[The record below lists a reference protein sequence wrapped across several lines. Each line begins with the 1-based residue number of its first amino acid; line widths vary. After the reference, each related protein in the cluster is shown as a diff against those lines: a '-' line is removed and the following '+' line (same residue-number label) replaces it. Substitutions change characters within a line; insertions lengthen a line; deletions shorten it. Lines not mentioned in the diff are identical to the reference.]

1 MTTSA
6 LDQART
12 DEENERHST
21 PAEGIGAGRPFAW
34 LLVICGALG
43 LLASW
48 VITIDKF
55 KLLQAKIDG
64 TTFTPGCSLNPIV
77 NCGNIMESKQAA
89 AFGFPNPMI
98 GLVAYSVVI
107 AVGVGAVARARHR
120 RWFWLGLQAGT
131 VFGVG
136 FITWLQYQSLY
147 NIQSLCLWCCLVHR
161 RAQHEARRHQGAV
174 RGAFGG
180 AGVPLGGPG
189 AVVRDHP
196 AADHDEV
203 VVVVEHPPVLRR
215 LPRTVPRTVPRSSAP
230 SAAGVFGG
238 VA

>member
-147 NIQSLCLWCCLVHR
+147 NIQSLCLWCCLAWAATILLFWYTAVHNMKHGVIR
-161 RAQHEARRHQGAV
+161 VPSGVRSAV
-174 RGAFGG
+174 LEFHWV
-180 AGVPLGGPG
+180 VPALWYGIILLLITMKWWSWWST
-189 AVVRDHP
+189 H
-196 AADHDEV
+196 
-203 VVVVEHPPVLRR
+203 L
-215 LPRTVPRTVPRSSAP
+215 
-230 SAAGVFGG
+230 F
-238 VA
+238 